1 MYKENFKKAVAL
13 ILSAS
18 IATGMSISVFAADN
32 SNDKYVTR
40 EYAVSEFV
48 QSIRRNNLKGN
59 ENVLKSF
66 DDSDDIDDEY
76 KADFER
82 VTSNGVVYGYDDST
96 LKPKEHISRV
106 EALTILARCMED
118 AEDIEP
124 VRDAIEFT
132 DVPEY
137 RKAERPLQNCRE
149 QSQIPF
155 ADCFCCCSVG
165 ICTAETK
172 QVHIRL

>member
-1 MYKENFKKAVAL
+1 MHKENFKKAVAL

-48 QSIRRNNLKGN
+48 QSIGRNNLKGN

-76 KADFER
+76 KADFAR
-82 VTSNGVVYGYDDST
+82 AASNGVVYGYDDST

-106 EALTILARCMED
+106 RLLQFWQDVWKMQKTLNLFVTQSSLQMYLNGQRNILM
-118 AEDIEP
+118 
-124 VRDAIEFT
+124 F
-132 DVPEY
+132 
-137 RKAERPLQNCRE
+137 
-149 QSQIPF
+149 
-155 ADCFCCCSVG
+155 
-165 ICTAETK
+165 
-172 QVHIRL
+172 